1 MVQHNDYHFIIKQL
15 VEELKRQFQCS
26 GENTEKY
33 ITFSVPIKKE
43 EDDDNGKKEEDDNGK
58 KEEEDDNNSKKK
70 ETIMYKL
77 KFIDSSRF
85 MQSKLSDVIDNWSG
99 INSKE
104 CKSCMKRK
112 KLNQNAILLGLKTMD
127 WITDAKNVKKMHETN
142 KWSK

>member
-15 VEELKRQFQCS
+15 VEELKRHFQCS

-43 EDDDNGKKEEDDNGK
+43 EDDDNGKNEEDDNGK

-85 MQSKLSDVIDNWSG
+85 MQSKLSDVIDN
-99 INSKE
+99 
-104 CKSCMKRK
+104 
-112 KLNQNAILLGLKTMD
+112 
-127 WITDAKNVKKMHETN
+127 
-142 KWSK
+142 